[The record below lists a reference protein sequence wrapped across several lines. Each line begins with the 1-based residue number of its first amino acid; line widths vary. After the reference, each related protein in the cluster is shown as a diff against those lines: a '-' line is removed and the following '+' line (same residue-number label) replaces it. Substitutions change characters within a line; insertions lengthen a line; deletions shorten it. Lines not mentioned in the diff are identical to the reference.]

1 MSEEDWTYLAA
12 RSDADFP
19 NGLFRVYF
27 RPSLNAIGRTAQDVA
42 YLTGQAQASAAAAA
56 GSLATQLALGTPANG
71 VGNEPMDLP
80 RMAFLNSEGFRQWD
94 LAAHHYP
101 NLQNATYQITAHD
114 LDKLLL
120 CTSGTRTWTLPV
132 ATDVWIG
139 WRARLRNRS
148 GANLTLNPGSAAD
161 AINGGTAGTGIAIAT
176 GSAILTLVCTGAN
189 AFEVA

>member
-1 MSEEDWTYLAA
+1 MSAADWYFLQGLQVSQFQNGGHRTWLIPTY
-12 RSDADFP
+12 
-19 NGLFRVYF
+19 
-27 RPSLNAIGRTAQDVA
+27 NAVGQTAQDIGAMV
-42 YLTGQAQASAAAAA
+42 TQVQASATAAA
-56 GSLATQLALGTPANG
+56 GSLATQLALGTAANG

-80 RMAFLNSEGFRQWD
+80 RMTFLDSAGFRQWD
-94 LAAHHYP
+94 MAAHHVP

-120 CTSGTRTWTLPV
+120 CTSGTRTWTLPL
-132 ATDVWIG
+132 AADVWIG

-148 GANLTLNPGSAAD
+148 GANLTLNPGSASD
-161 AINGGTAGTGIAIAT
+161 AINGGAAGAAIAIAT

>member
-1 MSEEDWTYLAA
+1 LSNADWALL
-12 RSDADFP
+12 RSLTDQSFA
-19 NGLFRVYF
+19 NGAFRQNL
-27 RPSLNAIGRTAQDVA
+27 RPAFNAVGA
-42 YLTGQAQASAAAAA
+42 TGQDAAAYAELALAYTNAAA

-71 VGNEPMDLP
+71 VGNEPLDLP
-80 RMAFLNSEGFRQWD
+80 RMAFLDSAGFRQWEM
-94 LAAHHYP
+94 AAHHVP
-101 NLQNATYQITAHD
+101 NLQNATYQVTPHD

-132 ATDVWIG
+132 ATDIWPG

-161 AINGGTAGTGIAIAT
+161 AINGGTAGAAIAIAT

>member
-1 MSEEDWTYLAA
+1 MSAADWYFLQGLQVSQFQNGGHRTWLIPTY
-12 RSDADFP
+12 
-19 NGLFRVYF
+19 
-27 RPSLNAIGRTAQDVA
+27 NAVGQTAQDIGAMV
-42 YLTGQAQASAAAAA
+42 TQVQASAAAAA
-56 GSLATQLALGTPANG
+56 GSLATQLALGTAANG

-80 RMAFLNSEGFRQWD
+80 RMAFLDSAGFRQWD
-94 LAAHHYP
+94 MAAHHVP
-101 NLQNATYQITAHD
+101 NLQNATYQITPHD

-161 AINGGTAGTGIAIAT
+161 AINGGTAGTAIAIAT